1 VNALALTVPRPA
13 WRGRIHLGATVVIPA
28 MAATMILL
36 AAVRAGGIG
45 ALATSIYCGIMLAT
59 FGVSSLYH
67 SREWGLRAWEVLRRI
82 DHAMI
87 FLFIA
92 ATYLP
97 VCLLALEGA
106 RRWVILGVVL
116 GACGAGALLKATRP
130 DAPRWATV
138 PLYIAVGWVAVAAMG
153 DIAASAGVAAL
164 VLLVVGG
171 AVYTLGAVAYATRRP
186 NPSPA
191 FGFHEVFHLA
201 TVIAAVCQYIAVF
214 FIIYGSPS
222 A

>member
-1 VNALALTVPRPA
+1 MTHATHADPRPA
-13 WRGRIHLGATVVIPA
+13 WRGRIHLGAAIVTPA
-28 MAATMILL
+28 MAATLITLAAARSGL
-36 AAVRAGGIG
+36 AAVGVSVYCGLMLAMF
-45 ALATSIYCGIMLAT
+45 ATSA
-59 FGVSSLYH
+59 LYH
-67 SREWGLRAWEVLRRI
+67 SRTWGRRAWDVLRRV

-97 VCLLALEGA
+97 LGLLAIEET
-106 RRWVILGVVL
+106 RRWVILRIVM
-116 GACGAGALLKATRP
+116 GACTAGAALKAIRP

-138 PLYIAVGWVAVAAMG
+138 PLYIAVGWVAVGGMG
-153 DIAASAGVAAL
+153 DIAHHAGVAAL

-171 AVYTLGAVAYATRRP
+171 VVYTAGAVAYGMRRP
-186 NPSPA
+186 NPHPS

-201 TVIAAVCQYIAVF
+201 TVVAAVCQYIAVF
-214 FIIYGSPS
+214 LAVYGTPP